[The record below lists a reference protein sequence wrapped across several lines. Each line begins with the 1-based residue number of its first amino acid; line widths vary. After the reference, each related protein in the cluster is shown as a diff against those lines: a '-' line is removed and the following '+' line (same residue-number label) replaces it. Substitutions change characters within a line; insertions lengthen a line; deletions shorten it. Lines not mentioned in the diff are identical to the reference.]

1 MQDFKRR
8 MVSDISAQLA
18 QLGVQATYGNG
29 ADIVIDATFVDA
41 KWSTGKKQVRFEAS
55 VLIDEARSTVF
66 MWQKTG
72 ELSRGFSFGVSGE
85 SYYQNGKNLYRKVKA
100 LQYAPDGKA
109 YEYELDLGAV
119 TRMVEEVARHYG
131 YKFNTVVS
139 RGKASYGNNG
149 SPSFTASQADS
160 APVFCTACGQPVV
173 GLFCGNC
180 GAKVE
185 SSGIPVASSVPVNN
199 SQTPLYPQPQFEVA
213 GGLPPGVKSLL
224 FWGLWGLL
232 AVLSVIMVIAD
243 FSVLR
248 FILLAVLLIVP
259 FVTRKALFRK
269 IPHSFISWAAVF
281 VVFFIVV
288 AISGSVEPAPA
299 DTAELLDT
307 QTQNGVSVSLL
318 EGMLADGETISVQ
331 KNSTQSLAS
340 EDVTAVS
347 YDITLPAGADM
358 EAVAEIRIPIDKS
371 LIKSGLETEDALA
384 AGYFD
389 SATNTWEPI
398 PYLIDSDNNEVIIY
412 TNHFSSYGVLY
423 FKDGRKSLTET
434 IPYFDSMYTMSLS
447 IDELNK
453 VVNDIAGGADKSTT
467 ALDKGWNQ
475 FCSNYNLTNAS
486 YTVLDGAIGTGV
498 LSGLEDL
505 MNNVGTGLA
514 FAQIAYNIYQGD
526 TNSAVNNLVKNTAF
540 SLATAWGG
548 RAVNLASAGATFID
562 YSLTSFAEAALDANM
577 QKWESAYRNY
587 YKDSKNPDLKRSAWD
602 WYVLVKKMHSEST
615 STADFQAKLD
625 ASLTEYCAKFWN
637 DGEYL
642 AYVAESTPGIVG
654 FSAGGEWGK
663 GVSELSARYKEF
675 LYHTTMK
682 SVLTTLTKNLW
693 SDEYNRYIDNYVLF
707 KNEMNKKYTVTVN
720 LQNYQAAGNLTGTT
734 VSFINSAGQI
744 VHSQS
749 FDSSGR
755 VSLNMTLFSFLKM
768 DRPVMVEVHVPAQG
782 QTPAYSYQTSYKL
795 DGTSVNL
802 NIPYQPVQTTTAT
815 TSTTTSTTK
824 TSVTTTSSIK
834 TSVTTTTTEPLTTY
848 TTTEVIQTTTTES
861 YDYEAAL
868 AAWVADFTA
877 SANRSYD
884 DGACRTTY
892 RLEWVVSPYIDGGEV
907 RGAYQMWR
915 TDSYYAGPRAG
926 ETNTWVETIWYDSE
940 NPGVLI
946 SLSELMAQ
954 YPQYQ

>member
-149 SPSFTASQADS
+149 SPSFTASQAAS

-173 GLFCGNC
+173 GLFCGKC

-185 SSGIPVASSVPVNN
+185 PAAPAVPVYN
-199 SQTPLYPQPQFEVA
+199 SAPLYPQPQFEAA
-213 GGLPPGVKSLL
+213 GGSTPGMKSLL

-232 AVLSVIMVIAD
+232 AVLSAIMVIAD

-248 FILLAVLLIVP
+248 FILMAVLLIIP
-259 FVTRKALFRK
+259 FAAGKALFRK
-269 IPHSFISWAAVF
+269 VPQSFISWAAVF

-331 KNSTQSLAS
+331 KNGTQSVTS

-371 LIKSGLETEDALA
+371 LIKSGLDIEDALA

-412 TNHFSSYGVLY
+412 TNHFSRYGVLY

-447 IDELNK
+447 VDELNK

-467 ALDKGWNQ
+467 ALEKGWNQ
-475 FCSNYNLTNAS
+475 FCNNYNLTNAS
-486 YTVLDGAIGTGV
+486 YTVLDEAIGTGV

-548 RAVNLASAGATFID
+548 RAINLASAGATFID

-577 QKWESAYRNY
+577 QKWENAYHNY
-587 YKDSKNPDLKRSAWD
+587 YTNSQDPDLKRSAWD
-602 WYVLVKKMHSEST
+602 WYLIVKKLHDEST

-637 DGEYL
+637 DDEYL

-768 DRPVMVEVHVPAQG
+768 DRPVRVEVHVPAQG
-782 QTPAYSYQTSYKL
+782 QTPAFSYQTSYKL
-795 DGTSVNL
+795 DGTSVSL
-802 NIPYQPVQTTTAT
+802 NVPYAPVQTTTT
-815 TSTTTSTTK
+815 TTSTSTTTTPETT
-824 TSVTTTSSIK
+824 VTTSSIK
-834 TSVTTTTTEPLTTY
+834 TSTTTTTTEPLTTY
-848 TTTEVIQTTTTES
+848 TTTEVVQTTTTES
-861 YDYEAAL
+861 YDYEAAM
-868 AAWVADFTA
+868 AAWMADFTA
-877 SANRSYD
+877 ATNARTYD
-884 DGACRTTY
+884 DGYCRTTLQ
-892 RLEWVVSPYIDGGEV
+892 LEWIVSPYIKDGQV
-907 RGAYQMWR
+907 LGAYVVWY
-915 TDSYYAGPRAG
+915 TDTYYGGPRAG
-926 ETNTWVETIWYDSE
+926 ETNHYIALEMYDGT